1 MRYIRLKIKN
11 LLTIESA
18 EIDFEHGVLAGEP
31 LFLITGETGSG
42 KSTILDAITLSLYG
56 QAPRMTRITSSEKYS
71 SEVDDEVNVNDVR
84 QLMRRHTGEAETVLY
99 FEGNDG
105 KQYAASWSVRRARKR
120 VDGNL
125 QSAVNTITDLQ
136 SGRVIEKKKEFE
148 EAIQEV
154 IGLTYTQFCRTS
166 LLAQGEFTR
175 FLISKPDEKAEI
187 LEKLTGTEIYSQIG
201 IRIFEEKRDMQNKYD
216 RKKDELAGITL
227 LTEEEIDQIT
237 EQQTEIAQNINFQ
250 KSELQRV
257 QKAKKLLEDITAAS
271 KRIGEISFQVK
282 ELENLMAEVDYKEKQ
297 KLIYDFNQSHE
308 ARSAYMQVNKSRR
321 ELTRLESK
329 ETDFCRNY
337 ASALGQKAAGLYLLK
352 TLKERE
358 ESLKAQEKELTPFS
372 KMFEEKS
379 LVLKNLETL
388 ANMRKDHQQHLD
400 REKAL
405 HNEQKKLQELEK
417 SLLVE
422 KEDDE
427 ATLKSIQKEIEHRQ
441 KEIKDMDQTSLITRI
456 NEIAT
461 AISNIGALSKIY
473 NSRSQSESELEKAK
487 SQLSDNEQQLTKHKS
502 DFVEVEQ
509 EEKRTHSAYE
519 TARWMSHEVV
529 KNIRASLQEGDTCPV
544 CGQSIESHIL
554 EQSMDT
560 PLLTLKDAWD
570 KALSNKERLMHSI
583 TQYESNIKYLGKTIS
598 ELSEKIQQL
607 KQEQEEILS
616 ASFTEPWP
624 EDMEQLSQWK
634 RQLSEEREGLTKQQE
649 VITRLQKELEEWQ
662 TKESQ
667 QNKRITELTDRAHQ
681 CEMKSQSNTEQMK
694 MVAEQLEKD
703 SLGIKDSTDALTLMI
718 PYDDVA
724 QKLDED
730 PNILSQRITKDA
742 KRYKEVTDQL
752 QLISQQMIKMD
763 EALAE
768 IGEIQKAIIH
778 LYEKWEAV
786 NAIDTPY
793 REDTVKVWQTLS
805 TDITMW
811 HRDVE
816 KEREQ
821 LHYLEKELTEALGET
836 PDLDIDRIVVLSGY
850 HSEDVKAIE
859 KEQSEVQSRKT
870 TLEGQL
876 SEATLTRQS
885 LESEREKMKVSA
897 TIDEMAESIDSLDAR
912 IQTLIGRQTELSY
925 KLKEDEKHRADR
937 HIQMEELRALEVE
950 LEKWTNLSELFGDS
964 TGKKFRSIAQSY
976 ILAHILRLA
985 NDDLQ
990 RFSDRYVLTCSP
1002 GSLAI
1007 LVTDAERGFTPQSI
1021 NVLSGG
1027 EGFMVSL
1034 ALSLALS
1041 RMGAGKQNFDMLFID
1056 EGFGT
1061 LDAECL
1067 SMVMNTL
1074 ETLSSGRRVGIISHV
1089 PELKERIPTQIQLKR
1104 IDMTRSTV
1112 KVTRVENSRG

>member
-237 EQQTEIAQNINFQ
+237 EQQTEIAQNINLQ
-250 KSELQRV
+250 KSELQRG

-271 KRIGEISFQVK
+271 KRIGEISSQVK
-282 ELENLMAEVDYKEKQ
+282 ELENLMAEVDYKENQ
-297 KLIYDFNQSHE
+297 KLIYDFKQSHE
-308 ARSAYMQVNKSRR
+308 ARSAYMQLNKSRR

-329 ETDFCRNY
+329 ATDFCRNY

-388 ANMRKDHQQHLD
+388 ANMRKDYQQHLD

-405 HNEQKKLQELEK
+405 QNEQKKLQELEK
-417 SLLVE
+417 SLLLE

-570 KALSNKERLMHSI
+570 KALSNNVS
-583 TQYESNIKYLGKTIS
+583 
-598 ELSEKIQQL
+598 
-607 KQEQEEILS
+607 
-616 ASFTEPWP
+616 
-624 EDMEQLSQWK
+624 
-634 RQLSEEREGLTKQQE
+634 
-649 VITRLQKELEEWQ
+649 
-662 TKESQ
+662 
-667 QNKRITELTDRAHQ
+667 
-681 CEMKSQSNTEQMK
+681 
-694 MVAEQLEKD
+694 
-703 SLGIKDSTDALTLMI
+703 ST
-718 PYDDVA
+718 
-724 QKLDED
+724 
-730 PNILSQRITKDA
+730 
-742 KRYKEVTDQL
+742 
-752 QLISQQMIKMD
+752 
-763 EALAE
+763 
-768 IGEIQKAIIH
+768 
-778 LYEKWEAV
+778 
-786 NAIDTPY
+786 
-793 REDTVKVWQTLS
+793 
-805 TDITMW
+805 
-811 HRDVE
+811 
-816 KEREQ
+816 
-821 LHYLEKELTEALGET
+821 
-836 PDLDIDRIVVLSGY
+836 
-850 HSEDVKAIE
+850 
-859 KEQSEVQSRKT
+859 
-870 TLEGQL
+870 
-876 SEATLTRQS
+876 
-885 LESEREKMKVSA
+885 
-897 TIDEMAESIDSLDAR
+897 
-912 IQTLIGRQTELSY
+912 
-925 KLKEDEKHRADR
+925 
-937 HIQMEELRALEVE
+937 
-950 LEKWTNLSELFGDS
+950 
-964 TGKKFRSIAQSY
+964 
-976 ILAHILRLA
+976 
-985 NDDLQ
+985 
-990 RFSDRYVLTCSP
+990 
-1002 GSLAI
+1002 
-1007 LVTDAERGFTPQSI
+1007 
-1021 NVLSGG
+1021 
-1027 EGFMVSL
+1027 
-1034 ALSLALS
+1034 
-1041 RMGAGKQNFDMLFID
+1041 
-1056 EGFGT
+1056 
-1061 LDAECL
+1061 
-1067 SMVMNTL
+1067 
-1074 ETLSSGRRVGIISHV
+1074 
-1089 PELKERIPTQIQLKR
+1089 
-1104 IDMTRSTV
+1104 
-1112 KVTRVENSRG
+1112 